1 MSDNKSKGKVDSGKG
16 TVDKGSEGKQ
26 EQKQSQSKDERV
38 NPDAIYQ
45 YDADFVETFRNNKPW
60 TSNPRFFK
68 HTKISAL
75 AAMKMLKHALLGVET
90 GRKSS
95 SGTSFEVMGLC
106 IGKPDGDTIVVMDTI
121 PSTVIGAENGVDMEK
136 VLPYMAMM
144 SDSIE
149 LKRAE
154 RFVGWYHSHPFD
166 VETYSH
172 CHLSTIDVQT
182 QTGWQNSIPTWVAI
196 VVDPLRSIA
205 KQEPEFGAFR
215 VFPPNFSP
223 QQDECPDGTFMPKES
238 RMVRWGVSAERYYAL
253 KISFF
258 MSSLGRRVLDT
269 MSKNSLWIRILASS
283 SVMEP
288 ENRQRFSERV
298 RKASDKLTSALN
310 TQAIGGRGGGFYAS
324 AASGKKGGKDDL
336 SQGSLAC
343 SELAIEQCKGH
354 CSQMSKDL
362 LFNFLKRINMLDE
375 QKEEKKDE
383 KDEGKSSKKEQKDES
398 KSKKKT

>member
-1 MSDNKSKGKVDSGKG
+1 MSDNKKGKVDSGKG

-45 YDADFVETFRNNKPW
+45 YDADFVETFRGNKPW
-60 TSNPRFFK
+60 ASNPRFFK

-90 GRKSS
+90 GRKST

-106 IGKPDGDTIVVMDTI
+106 IGKPEGDTIVVMDTI

-172 CHLSTIDVQT
+172 CHLSSIDVQT

-196 VVDPLRSIA
+196 VVDPLRSLA

-223 QQDECPDGTFMPKES
+223 QQDEAPDGTFMPKDS

-283 SVMEP
+283 SIMEP

-298 RKASDKLTSALN
+298 RKANDKLGSAVNSQTL
-310 TQAIGGRGGGFYAS
+310 GGRGGGGGFYAP

-336 SQGSLAC
+336 SQGTLAC

-375 QKEEKKDE
+375 QKDEKKEEKDEVKSPKKDE
-383 KDEGKSSKKEQKDES
+383 SN

>member
-1 MSDNKSKGKVDSGKG
+1 
-16 TVDKGSEGKQ
+16 
-26 EQKQSQSKDERV
+26 
-38 NPDAIYQ
+38 
-45 YDADFVETFRNNKPW
+45 
-60 TSNPRFFK
+60 
-68 HTKISAL
+68 
-75 AAMKMLKHALLGVET
+75 
-90 GRKSS
+90 
-95 SGTSFEVMGLC
+95 MGLL

-172 CHLSTIDVQT
+172 CHLSSIDVQT

-196 VVDPLRSIA
+196 VVDPLRSLA
-205 KQEPEFGAFR
+205 KQEPEFGAYR
-215 VFPPNFSP
+215 VFPPTFSV
-223 QQDECPDGTFMPKES
+223 QQDECPDGTFMSKEM
-238 RMVRWGVSAERYYAL
+238 RMQRWGVSAERYYAL

-283 SVMEP
+283 SIMEP

-298 RKASDKLTSALN
+298 KKANDKLQSAAN
-310 TQAIGGRGGGFYAS
+310 NQALGGRGGGGGFYAPSS
-324 AASGKKGGKDDL
+324 AVGKKGGKDDL
-336 SQGSLAC
+336 SQGTLAC

-362 LFNFLKRINMLDE
+362 LFNFLKRINMVDD

-383 KDEGKSSKKEQKDES
+383 SESSAKPKKEETN
-398 KSKKKT
+398 KSKTGKR

>member
-1 MSDNKSKGKVDSGKG
+1 MSNDNKSKGKVDSGKG
-16 TVDKGSEGKQ
+16 NEKGNDGKQ
-26 EQKQSQSKDERV
+26 EPKPSQSQSKDERI
-38 NPDAIYQ
+38 NQDLIYK
-45 YDADFVETFRNNKPW
+45 YDNDFVETFRANKPW
-60 TSNPRFFK
+60 TQNPRFFK

-90 GRKSS
+90 GRKSA

-172 CHLSTIDVQT
+172 CHLSSIDVQT

-196 VVDPLRSIA
+196 VVDPLRSLA

-223 QQDECPDGTFMPKES
+223 QPDECPDGTTMPKES

-298 RKASDKLTSALN
+298 RKANDKLTSALN
-310 TQAIGGRGGGFYAS
+310 TQALGGRGGFYAS
-324 AASGKKGGKDDL
+324 AATGRKGGKDDL
-336 SQGSLAC
+336 SQGTLAC

-362 LFNFLKRINMLDE
+362 LFNFLKRINMLDD
-375 QKEEKKDE
+375 QKEEKKRRERRTNE
-383 KDEGKSSKKEQKDES
+383 KPQKRRIQ
-398 KSKKKT
+398 